1 MRNHCETV
9 REKRFENSNVCAGTR
24 GEWKISWCTQ
34 ASSSSSSSSLFRTAA
49 AVVWLLSIFQ
59 NRRGKRDKPEDV
71 ASTCP
76 VSVKTHLQAW
86 LSTRRR
92 GRWREGERKKK
103 GEEKLRRRG
112 TRSLFNSP
120 PPSPFGRRE
129 WR

>member
-1 MRNHCETV
+1 M
-9 REKRFENSNVCAGTR
+9 
-24 GEWKISWCTQ
+24 
-34 ASSSSSSSSLFRTAA
+34 FRTAA

-92 GRWREGERKKK
+92 GRWREREGKKEK
-103 GEEKLRRRG
+103 KNYDAVEHDLFLIPLLPLLSEEESGDEKSEG
-112 TRSLFNSP
+112 GGKNFQTFSSNFVP
-120 PPSPFGRRE
+120 PFPG
-129 WR
+129 